1 VGEHVGRLYDPR
13 SYETLQEVETDRA
26 GLLYTVTRKA
36 TVGGS
41 PVSVA
46 LPLGY

>member
-1 VGEHVGRLYDPR
+1 MGTLYDPT
-13 SYETLQEVETDRA
+13 SYEALQEVETDPA

-36 TVGGS
+36 TATAWDS

-46 LPLGY
+46 LPLED